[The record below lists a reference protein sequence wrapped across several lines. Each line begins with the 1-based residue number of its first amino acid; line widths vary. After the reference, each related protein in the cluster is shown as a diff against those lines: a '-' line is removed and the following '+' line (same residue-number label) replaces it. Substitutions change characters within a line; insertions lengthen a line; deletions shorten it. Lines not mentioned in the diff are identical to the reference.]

1 MRSNRE
7 VEERGGA
14 AVSWPA
20 RAVWVA
26 LLLTLL
32 VPIWWGGD
40 GRFPWDNSIAPA
52 AVLKAIA
59 AKFGD
64 GFFMSYGPVPY
75 YLSAIPVTGVLAV
88 ARLVGELGTPASV
101 HPWGFAH
108 PEQMMTLI
116 SVAARLVTLV
126 LALAIVWLSVHR
138 APGPPLRRAR
148 WLVPLLF
155 LGSPIFAYYA
165 RTSNVDVHYL
175 FWLWLGVTWT
185 EQARG
190 DVRKLAGAAAA
201 SALAICSKEQSGPAA
216 LVIIACAMWA
226 AASTASVGA
235 GRRLLRAALVAGA
248 SLLAYVVAWRLP
260 MNLSGWR
267 IHHEFLFSDA
277 KYGRDFPATLV
288 GFAQL
293 AWHVLGQ
300 LPVVL
305 GPLMLAG
312 VLLAILLRVSVRGL
326 GVRTLVCIG
335 YAVGFLGVIGYCY
348 ERFLIPCYLLAIPLA
363 ARAFES
369 LLERQA
375 HSAGRRALVVALM
388 VGAIAFGGPATS
400 WVMLHDPRLAAER
413 WIRES
418 LPPSATIEV
427 AGNPHY
433 QPRIPAARTML
444 WTRTDSLLAAPR
456 GPVGDAVFT
465 SSIDAYAI
473 SRESTI
479 AHLWDPAHLEAHG
492 YRRRI
497 VFPLSRMARFT
508 RGVEVP
514 VITAH
519 VRDDLTLRV
528 P

>member
-7 VEERGGA
+7 VGERETD

-20 RAVWVA
+20 RAAWTA
-26 LLLTLL
+26 LLITLL

-59 AKFGD
+59 ARFGS

-75 YLSAIPVTGVLAV
+75 YLSAVPVAGVLA
-88 ARLVGELGTPASV
+88 AAKLAGELGTPSSV
-101 HPWGFAH
+101 YPWGFAH
-108 PEQMMTLI
+108 PELMMTLI
-116 SVAARLVTLV
+116 SVAARLVTLAM
-126 LALAIVWLSVHR
+126 ALAIVWFSVHR
-138 APGPPLRRAR
+138 APGTPLRRAR

-190 DVRKLAGAAAA
+190 DFRKLAGAAAA

-216 LVIIACAMWA
+216 VVIIACAMWA
-226 AASTASVGA
+226 AANTANAGA
-235 GRRLLRAALVAGA
+235 PQRLLRAAGVAGA

-260 MNLSGWR
+260 MNLAGWR
-267 IHHEFLFSDA
+267 VHHEFLFSDA
-277 KYGRDFPATLV
+277 KYGRDFPATLA

-293 AWHVLGQ
+293 TGHALSQ

-312 VLLAILLRVSVRGL
+312 VLLALLLRVSFRGL
-326 GVRTLVCIG
+326 GVRALVCLG

-363 ARAFES
+363 ARALEA

-375 HSAGRRALVVALM
+375 QSAGRRALVVALM
-388 VGAIAFGGPATS
+388 LGAIVFGGPATS
-400 WVMLHDPRLAAER
+400 WVMLTDPRLAAER

-418 LPPSATIEV
+418 LPPRATLEI

-433 QPRIPAARTML
+433 QPRIPAGRTLL
-444 WTRTDSLLAAPR
+444 WTRTDSLLASPR
-456 GPVGDAVFT
+456 GPVGDVVFV

-473 SRESTI
+473 ARERTI
-479 AHLWDPAHLEAHG
+479 AHLWEQSHLEEHG

-497 VFPLSRMARFT
+497 EFPLSRMARFT

-514 VITAH
+514 MITVH
-519 VRDDLTLRV
+519 VRDDLMLGI